1 MSTVYCD
8 IETRSRVDL
17 RKSNVYRY
25 AADPDFRVLMLA
37 YAVEDGPVELVL
49 DEGDMRRIVEG
60 WIAGG
65 HTLVAH
71 NASFERIALS
81 RLLGWP
87 VGHYLDPDHF
97 DDSMPLAAEHG
108 FPASLDML
116 AQWLGGEQKD
126 SAGTRLIHQFSL
138 PNKRTG
144 GFTSPEDKPEQWAE
158 FCDYCVQ
165 DVETLRSVYQALP
178 GWPTPG
184 ERAAWILD
192 QRINDR
198 GIAVDVPMARA
209 AVDAAEANHLEQSA
223 EFTALTGVHNPGS
236 TSQVMAWFEGRGM
249 ALPNLQKATV
259 DAVLASTAPGPTERR
274 ALELRQDL
282 ALVASKKY
290 IAALDRVDS
299 DGRLR
304 GSFQFFGAHTG
315 RWAGRGVQLQN
326 LPSATVETLEGAS
339 IDSSIGA
346 AALDLTLGLGGD
358 ANTLKAMVRSMF
370 TGPFTVVDYSAIEAR
385 VLAWIAGE
393 QWAIEAFAAGRDI
406 YVETAKRMGG
416 LSRREGKVATLALGY
431 GGGVNSLRA
440 MGAEGEDEDLQA
452 LVTSWREANEHIT
465 ALWNDLERAFWTGG
479 DVGERLRVEV
489 VGDSRRIVL
498 PSGRAVTYHA
508 VRREWGVNRWGKRAP
523 QLSFRDPKRGGARV
537 ETYGGRLTENCLAGD
552 SEVLTERGW
561 VRLDSVPADVRV
573 WDGIEWVN
581 HEGVHSSG
589 VHQTVTVD
597 GVRMTPDHRILTTE
611 GWNSA
616 SSSEGLHRAP
626 VELQRDRGNNAAV
639 PTVAGGGRIGPVY
652 STRRPEPVYD
662 LVNCGPR
669 SRFVVRA
676 SGGPMIV
683 HNCTQAIARDVLAD
697 ALLALDAEGFPVV
710 GHVHDEVIVEG
721 LHDLDT
727 VAEVMTTASTW
738 TEGLPLDAE
747 GYQCPRYRKG

>member
-1 MSTVYCD
+1 MSIVYCD

-25 AADPDFRVLMLA
+25 AADPDFRILMMA
-37 YAVEDGPVELVL
+37 YAVDDGPVELVL
-49 DEGDMRRIVEG
+49 DESDMRRLVEQWTG
-60 WIAGG
+60 GGYRIIAQ
-65 HTLVAH
+65 
-71 NASFERIALS
+71 NSSFERVCFS
-81 RLLGWP
+81 RLLELPTGT
-87 VGHYLDPDHF
+87 YLDPELF
-97 DDSMPLAAEHG
+97 DDPMPLAAEHG
-108 FPASLDML
+108 FPMKLESMAR
-116 AQWLGGEQKD
+116 WLGGEQKD
-126 SAGTRLIHQFSL
+126 EAGAHLIRYFCSPTRD
-138 PNKRTG
+138 G
-144 GFTSPEDKPEQWAE
+144 GFRTPEDSPERWDLFKS
-158 FCDYCVQ
+158 YNVQ

-184 ERAAWILD
+184 ERAAWVLD

-431 GGGVNSLRA
+431 NGGVNSLRA

-465 ALWNDLERAFWTGG
+465 ALWTDLEQAFWTGG
-479 DVGERLRVEV
+479 DAGERLRVEV

-498 PSGRAVTYHA
+498 PSGRAVTYHT

-537 ETYGGRLTENCLAGD
+537 ETYGGRLTEN
-552 SEVLTERGW
+552 V
-561 VRLDSVPADVRV
+561 
-573 WDGIEWVN
+573 
-581 HEGVHSSG
+581 
-589 VHQTVTVD
+589 
-597 GVRMTPDHRILTTE
+597 
-611 GWNSA
+611 
-616 SSSEGLHRAP
+616 
-626 VELQRDRGNNAAV
+626 
-639 PTVAGGGRIGPVY
+639 
-652 STRRPEPVYD
+652 
-662 LVNCGPR
+662 
-669 SRFVVRA
+669 
-676 SGGPMIV
+676 
-683 HNCTQAIARDVLAD
+683 TQAIARDVLAD
-697 ALLALDAEGFPVV
+697 ALLALDDEGFPVV

>member
-1 MSTVYCD
+1 MTTVYAD

-25 AADPDFRVLMLA
+25 AADPDFRILMMA
-37 YAVEDGPVELVL
+37 YAVDDGPVELVL
-49 DEGDMRRIVEG
+49 DESDMRRIVEG

-65 HTLVAH
+65 HTIVAQ
-71 NASFERIALS
+71 NSSFERVCFS
-81 RLLGWP
+81 RLLGL
-87 VGHYLDPDHF
+87 GAGAYIDPELF
-97 DDSMPLAAEHG
+97 DDPMPLAAEHG
-108 FPASLDML
+108 FPMKLESMAR
-116 AQWLGGEQKD
+116 WLGGEQKD
-126 SAGTRLIHQFSL
+126 EAGAHLIRYFCS
-138 PNKRTG
+138 PARDG
-144 GFTSPEDKPEQWAE
+144 GFRTPEDSPERWDLFKS
-158 FCDYCVQ
+158 YNVQ

-339 IDSSIGA
+339 VDSSIGA

-431 GGGVNSLRA
+431 NGGVNSLRA

-465 ALWNDLERAFWTGG
+465 ALWTDLEQAFWTGG
-479 DVGERLRVEV
+479 DAGERLRVEV

-626 VELQRDRGNNAAV
+626 VELQRDRGNDAAV

-652 STRRPEPVYD
+652 SSRRSEPVYD

-669 SRFVVRA
+669 SRFVVLA

-697 ALLALDAEGFPVV
+697 ALLALDDEGFPVA

-721 LHDLDT
+721 LHDIDT
-727 VAEVMTTASTW
+727 VAEVMTTASDW